1 MFKLITPIAFIIFN
15 RPDTTQRVFEEI
27 RKATPKELFI
37 IADGPR
43 VNNSE
48 DDGLCKKTREI
59 VEKVDWDCKVHKN
72 FSEINLGTRIRPA
85 SGLEWVFSKTDDAI
99 ILEDDCLPHPSFFEY
114 CQNLL
119 EHYRNSNNVNMIS
132 GSNFISRNSNKSY
145 SYYFSVFH
153 HFWGWATWKRSWE
166 LFDLEMKAW
175 PELKESKLLYQI
187 VPDKKS
193 AKYWE
198 TLLDEVYNGKISTS
212 WDYQWYYSSWK
223 NKNLA
228 IIPSVNLISNIGFG
242 KEATHTKNTNHIRA
256 NVPLEDI
263 QFPLIHP
270 HGIISDVKVDMI
282 EAKKIFKFNG
292 KERIIRFIKK
302 IIQQNK

>member
-1 MFKLITPIAFIIFN
+1 MFNLTTPVVFIIFN
-15 RPDTTQRVFEEI
+15 RPDTTRRVFEEI
-27 RKATPKELFI
+27 RKAKPKKLYI

-43 VNNSE
+43 DNNTE
-48 DDGLCKKTREI
+48 DDELCEYTREV
-59 VEKVDWDCKVHKN
+59 VEKVDWDCVVHKN
-72 FSEINLGTRIRPA
+72 YSKINLGTRARPS

-99 ILEDDCLPHPSFFEY
+99 ILEDDCLPHPFFFAY

-119 EHYRNSNNVNMIS
+119 EHHRNNHNVNMIS
-132 GSNFISRNSNKSY
+132 GSNFISKYSNKNY

-166 LFDLEMKAW
+166 LFDLEMKSW
-175 PELKESKLLYQI
+175 PELKRSKLLYQI
-187 VPDKKS
+187 IPDNKS

-198 TLLDEVYNGKISTS
+198 TLFDEVYTGKINSS

-242 KEATHTKNTNHIRA
+242 QEATHTKNPNHIRA
-256 NVPLEDI
+256 NIQLEDI

-270 HGIISDVKVDMI
+270 PRVQSDVKADMI
-282 EAKKIFKFNG
+282 EAKKLFRFKGNE
-292 KERIIRFIKK
+292 KIKRNVKK
-302 IIQQNK
+302 ILGL